1 MGKRVGPI
9 VDGGSSYL
17 NGMMSRYSSTVV
29 AVDDVVVVVEIQN
42 LFGDGLMDSRVWIE
56 DSGWGQMVDF

>member
-9 VDGGSSYL
+9 VDEGSSYL

-29 AVDDVVVVVEIQN
+29 VVDVVVEI
-42 LFGDGLMDSRVWIE
+42 RVWFWRWF
-56 DSGWGQMVDF
+56 DG